1 MSEPVVEI
9 ADGIAILRALEEVG
23 GRPFD
28 WAELGAP
35 VVDRGAHAIF
45 PLAVTALLDDRDPA
59 ASTRLQ
65 ERERA
70 LERDCVHFYGG
81 DGFHAEMRLD
91 IDVGYG
97 RRLIETSM
105 LAHAPRYWWGIGRFA
120 AVLVRS
126 VEQRSAFDT
135 LALHIIPKDWVW
147 YSPLNSGTKREA
159 SRQRRIAREQKTVA
173 GVADVVWSWPLGE
186 DSRA

>member
-1 MSEPVVEI
+1 MVEI
-9 ADGIAILRALEEVG
+9 ADGIAILSALEGVG

-45 PLAVTALLDDRDPA
+45 PLAVAAVQDVGDPTASNRLL
-59 ASTRLQ
+59 

-70 LERDCVHFYGG
+70 LELACVHFYGG
-81 DGFHAEMRLD
+81 DGFHAETNLD
-91 IDVGYG
+91 IDAGYG
-97 RRLIETSM
+97 RRLVETAM
-105 LAHAPRYWWGIGRFA
+105 LARAPSYWWGIGRFA

-126 VEQRSAFDT
+126 VEQRSAFET

-159 SRQRRIAREQKTVA
+159 SRQRRIARDQETVA
-173 GVADVVWSWPLGE
+173 RVADVVWSWPE
-186 DSRA
+186 DPAQGSVKL